1 MNQPFRTIRVF
12 PGLDG
17 QVLLPNPDMS
27 SKDPWVSW
35 TGLAFQTFPS
45 ADRSTAS
52 RLRTLADELDEA
64 YKILDAR
71 EVDK

>member
-1 MNQPFRTIRVF
+1 MIQPFRSAQVF
-12 PGLDG
+12 PDLDC
-17 QVLLPNPDMS
+17 QVLICESLP
-27 SKDPWVSW
+27 DPWINMNGGGILSIN
-35 TGLAFQTFPS
+35 PN

-71 EVDK
+71 ESAK